1 MARIREG
8 LPLEKRGDKGERAE
22 KQAEAIVGAAIASRG
37 ERERVESEEPRE
49 GKPAGMKL
57 QLALFSSLFLNA
69 YFYFC
74 LFLHHHQPP
83 PSLGWAGSAAAE
95 AEAVAAIDCSGHG
108 RAFLDGV
115 LAGGGLPVCY
125 DCSRLLHDCPA
136 DVDSGDPLFLE
147 AYWQQQAASSAVV
160 VSGWHRMTYS
170 TNGKDYIS
178 IELEKHIRIL
188 HQAVGNAVTDG
199 KFIVFGS
206 GSAQLIN
213 ALVYALSPSNASSSP
228 ASVVASAPYYPF
240 YKKQTNLFETRE
252 YGWGG
257 TTATWAN
264 ASVSSA
270 TNVIEFVTSPNN
282 PDGLFKQPVL
292 GTSAVIFDYAYYWP
306 HYSPILD
313 PADEDVMLFTN
324 SKISGHAGSRWAVIK
339 DEGVYERTAKY
350 LSLNTMGV
358 SRDTHLRVL
367 KLIKRRREE
376 KGTSSSSVLRAKAR
390 WSKLHELASSSSRFS
405 LQHSA
410 QHRNYFERSETLLP
424 YAWLKCEWKED
435 EDCHEALRKGS
446 IISRAGALFEAD
458 SRYTRLSLIKT
469 QDDFDLFLKRMQPLV
484 SREEMASS

>member
-1 MARIREG
+1 
-8 LPLEKRGDKGERAE
+8 
-22 KQAEAIVGAAIASRG
+22 
-37 ERERVESEEPRE
+37 
-49 GKPAGMKL
+49 MKL

-83 PSLGWAGSAAAE
+83 PSLGWAGSAARE

-115 LAGGGLPVCY
+115 LDGGGLPVCECNKCY
-125 DCSRLLHDCPA
+125 YGSDCSRLLHDCAA
-136 DVDSGDPLFLE
+136 DADSGDALFFE

-160 VSGWHRMTYS
+160 VSGWHRMSYFTD
-170 TNGKDYIS
+170 GKDDLT

-199 KFIVFGS
+199 KFIVFGA

-240 YKKQTNLFETRE
+240 YKEQTNQFETRA

-257 TTATWAN
+257 TTSDLAN

-270 TNVIEFVTSPNN
+270 TNFIEFVTSPNN

-306 HYSPILD
+306 QYSPILD
-313 PADEDVMLFTN
+313 PADEDVMLFSI

-339 DEGVYERTAKY
+339 DEGVYERTTNY

-358 SRDTHLRVL
+358 SRDTHLRAL
-367 KLIKRRREE
+367 KLIKVMIAE
-376 KGTSSSSVLRAKAR
+376 KGGEGDIFEFGYRTLKAR
-390 WSKLHELASSSSRFS
+390 WSKLHELVSSSSRFS
-405 LQHSA
+405 LQQHSA
-410 QHRNYFERSETLLP
+410 QYCNYFGAIRDPSPGNAPSRTNEEEDHT

-446 IISRAGALFEAD
+446 IISRAGARFEAD

-469 QDDFDLFLKRMQPLV
+469 QDDFDLLLKRMQPLV